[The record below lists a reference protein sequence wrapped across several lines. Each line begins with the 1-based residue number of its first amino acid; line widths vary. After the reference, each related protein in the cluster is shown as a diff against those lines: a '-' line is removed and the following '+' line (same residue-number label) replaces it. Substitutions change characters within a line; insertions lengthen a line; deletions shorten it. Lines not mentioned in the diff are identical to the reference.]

1 MNKVNFFIILAI
13 ASLSIGLWAVF
24 NIPETEPAWPDRIQG
39 FSFQPMQKGQSPVDG
54 VLPSEK
60 EIHKDLEL
68 LKGKSHAIR
77 TYTVEGSFGAIPRL
91 AREFDINVALGAW
104 IDERLE
110 HNDEEVH
117 RVIDITNKNWR
128 NVVRVIV
135 GNEVILR
142 NDIPIKQLIA
152 YIDTVRAAVKR
163 PVSTAEPW
171 HIWLKY
177 PELVDHVD
185 YLAVHMLPYWE
196 EVKLD
201 DAVDYVVDKMNR
213 LKQAFPGKP
222 IVITEVG
229 WPSNGRS
236 RGGAVASQANEAT
249 FLRRFLDRAW
259 EEDYTYYV
267 MEAFDQPWKQS
278 TEGAVGAYWGVYD
291 VDRQPKFEFSEPIVM
306 VPGWHILAIISVFV
320 AAITFSMLLLDAQ
333 TLRTRGRSF
342 LALIA
347 FLAATAVVW
356 IIYDYSHRYLS
367 AMTIFVGILLIV
379 GMIGVIIVVLIEA
392 HEWAEAL
399 WVKERRRAIF
409 PVHVDDEHLKKVSI
423 HMPAYNEPA
432 EMVIETLNSLSR
444 LDYPDYEVL
453 VIDNNTLDPEV
464 WMPVQE
470 HCESL
475 GAHFKFYHLQDW
487 PGFKAGALNFAIEK
501 TSPDAEIIAVIDSD
515 YLVDRNWLRDLTPQF
530 ENEKTAIVQ
539 APQDYRDNDLNTFKA
554 MCYNEYRGFFYI
566 GMITRNER
574 NAIIQHGTMTM
585 IRKTVLVEV
594 GAWGEWCITEDA
606 ELGLRI
612 FEAGYD
618 AVYIPNS
625 YGKGLTPDTFQDY
638 KKQRFRWAYGAMQV
652 MKHHARELL
661 GRKKTCL
668 SRGQRF
674 HFFAGW
680 LPWIADGVNL
690 IFTSI
695 ALAWS
700 AAMVITPDA
709 IDPPL
714 VMFSLL
720 PVTLFFFKVSKVA
733 YLYRGIRVV
742 GSSLQI
748 LSATIAGLA
757 LSHAVAKAMISGLFT
772 RNVPFYRTPK
782 KVKVKT
788 KGILNAAREELL
800 LMIALW
806 LAAYVLGMRD
816 DSNTLDLQLWIA
828 VLLIQSIPYVAA
840 IYLAFISFVFQNRNE
855 IKKDCNKPESESIK
869 TVS

>member
-1 MNKVNFFIILAI
+1 MNKVNVIIMLAI
-13 ASLSIGLWAVF
+13 ASLSIGLWAIF
-24 NIPETEPAWPDRIQG
+24 NIPETEPPWPDRIQG
-39 FSFQPMQKGQSPVDG
+39 FSFQPMQEGQSPVDG

-60 EIHKDLEL
+60 EILKDLEL

-77 TYTVEGSFGAIPRL
+77 TYTVESTFGSIPRL
-91 AREFDINVALGAW
+91 AREFNINVALGAW

-110 HNDEEVH
+110 HNDEEVR
-117 RVIDITNKNWR
+117 RVIDITNTNWR

-135 GNEVILR
+135 GNEAILR
-142 NDIPIKQLIA
+142 NDIPIKKLIG
-152 YIDTVRAAVKR
+152 YLDQVRAEVKR

-171 HIWLKY
+171 HIWLKN
-177 PELVDHVD
+177 PELVEHVD

-201 DAVDYVVDKMNR
+201 SAVGYVVDKMNR
-213 LKQAFPGKP
+213 LKKAFPDKP
-222 IVITEVG
+222 IIITEVG

-236 RGGAVASQANEAT
+236 RGGAVASAANEAT
-249 FLRRFLDRAW
+249 FLRRFLDRAKK
-259 EEDYTYYV
+259 ENYTYYV
-267 MEAFDQPWKQS
+267 MEAFDQPWKQA
-278 TEGAVGAYWGVYD
+278 TEGAVGAYWGVYN

-306 VPGWHILAIISVFV
+306 VPGWHILAVISIFV
-320 AAITFSMLLLDAQ
+320 AAITFSMLLLDSQ
-333 TLRTRGRSF
+333 TLRARGRGF

-347 FLAATAVVW
+347 FMAATAVVW

-367 AMTIFVGILLIV
+367 AMTIFVGILLLV

-409 PVHVDDEHLKKVSI
+409 PVPVDDEHLKKISI

-432 EMVIETLNSLSR
+432 EMVIETLDYLSR
-444 LDYPDYEVL
+444 LDYPHYEVL

-501 TSPDAEIIAVIDSD
+501 TSQDVEIVAVIDSD
-515 YLVDRNWLRDLTPQF
+515 YLVDRNWLRDLAPQF

-539 APQDYRDNDLNTFKA
+539 APQDYRDNNLNTFKA

-585 IRKTVLVEV
+585 IRKSVLEEV
-594 GAWGEWCITEDA
+594 GGWGEWCITEDA

-625 YGKGLTPDTFQDY
+625 YGKGLIPDTFQDY

-652 MKHHARELL
+652 MKHHASELL

-690 IFTSI
+690 LFTAI
-695 ALAWS
+695 ALSWS
-700 AAMVITPDA
+700 VAMVATPEA

-714 VMFSLL
+714 IMFSLL
-720 PVTLFFFKVSKVA
+720 PITLFFFKVSKVA

-757 LSHAVAKAMISGLFT
+757 LSHTVAKAMITGLFT
-772 RNVPFYRTPK
+772 KHIPFYRTPK
-782 KVKVKT
+782 KLKIKN
-788 KGILNAAREELL
+788 KKMLNAAREEFL

-806 LAAYVLGMRD
+806 LAAYVLGMRE
-816 DSNTLDLQLWIA
+816 DSNTLDLKLWIV
-828 VLLIQSIPYVAA
+828 VLLIQSIPYVASV
-840 IYLAFISFVFQNRNE
+840 YLSLISFIFQNRDE
-855 IKKDCNKPESESIK
+855 IKKDCDKPEPERINSS
-869 TVS
+869 V